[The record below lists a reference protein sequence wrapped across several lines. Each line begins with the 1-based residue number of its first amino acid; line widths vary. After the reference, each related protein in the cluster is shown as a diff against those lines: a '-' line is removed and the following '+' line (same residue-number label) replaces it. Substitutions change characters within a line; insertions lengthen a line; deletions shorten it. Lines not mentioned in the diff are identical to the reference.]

1 MQSPEPSRF
10 RKRLEARRDGAQAEA
25 AMTDE
30 DRQGLAEFES
40 DITAVTDL
48 LQDEIAAIG
57 AGDLDAVGTLY
68 ERKAELLKRIE
79 LQMPVVEPF
88 LRDRLTG
95 DDPLRA
101 RFTAFRAAV
110 EEDSE
115 LLDRMSQATGEI
127 VREIEKIR
135 DRHSLNGLYG
145 KSGQKVGEEIGAQRQ
160 IDKTI

>member
-10 RKRLEARRDGAQAEA
+10 RKRLEARRAGAPAE

-30 DRQGLAEFES
+30 DRQGLAAFES
-40 DITAVTDL
+40 DIVAVTEL

-57 AGDLDAVGTLY
+57 AGDLDRVGGLY

-79 LQMPVVEPF
+79 LRMPVVELF
-88 LRDRLTG
+88 LRDRLAG

-101 RFTAFRAAV
+101 RFAAFRAAV
-110 EEDSE
+110 EEDSA
-115 LLDRMSQATGEI
+115 LLDRMSQATAEI

-145 KSGQKVGEEIGAQRQ
+145 KSGQKLGEEAGAQRQ